1 MTKGVAN
8 QSLLNTWP
16 SGQMKVRLKPTGG
29 AAVRSGQR
37 GSVVKFLVIIST
49 FGPKADIGHI
59 NFALNGETLQQVG
72 GEEVDK
78 GGVFGLIIDL
88 EIPPILVTLDPE
100 LSIRQTPN

>member
-29 AAVRSGQR
+29 AAVRSSQGQAE
-37 GSVVKFLVIIST
+37 VDLWACFLASAIIFT
-49 FGPKADIGHI
+49 FGPKANIGHV

-78 GGVFGLIIDL
+78 GGVLRLIIDL
-88 EIPPILVTLDPE
+88 EIPPILVTLD
-100 LSIRQTPN
+100 S